1 MKTISSLENE
11 LFGLVFEGGGWR
23 QVVVPVVG
31 SRGGHGGPPRRS
43 ASYRSLPNHG
53 SRGKKKKF
61 ADVPLRPLSLVVP
74 ASKQPSPMKTSTYT
88 RFRRRRLWC
97 RGVVVV
103 LVVVLVVVV
112 AGGAGGHGRRRCG
125 GGGRRRHRCGWSLL
139 SLLLLS

>member
-23 QVVVPVVG
+23 QVVVVG

-97 RGVVVV
+97 RGWWWAGRPPRRWGRGAWSATFLGLPASFATVPVVRFFVCRGV
-103 LVVVLVVVV
+103 
-112 AGGAGGHGRRRCG
+112 
-125 GGGRRRHRCGWSLL
+125 HRALL
-139 SLLLLS
+139 